1 MSDSTERY
9 VIGIDQSTQGTKAI
23 LFDADGR
30 IVGRHD
36 EKHRQIISREGWVS
50 HDPEEIFGNV
60 IKACKGVIE
69 ETGIDKKK
77 ISCIG
82 ISNQRETTVAWN
94 RKTGKP
100 YADAIVWQCNRS
112 EEICREIRQT
122 CDEDKDIYRV
132 TGIKLTP
139 YYPASKMT
147 WLLKNVPG
155 LQDEARKGDLALG
168 TIDSWLVFKLTG
180 GKVFCTD
187 YSNASR
193 TQLMNLNTL
202 RWDQNVCSIF
212 GVPLSSLPEIVD
224 SDSIFGKTDLEGVLE
239 EQIPVCG
246 VLGDSHAA
254 LFGHNCRK
262 KGGIKATYG
271 TGSSIMLNTGS
282 SPVRSSCG
290 LTTSL
295 AWKVNGDVNYVL
307 EGNINYT
314 GAVFSWLKDD
324 VGVIGSTKEIEPL
337 AKEANEQDTTYI
349 VPAFSGL
356 GAPWWANHA
365 KAAILG
371 MTRAT
376 GKKEIVKAGCE
387 SINFQIN
394 DVIEAMRQDTHLTI
408 SSLCV
413 DGGPT
418 RNQFLMQRQ
427 SDISNLTV
435 KIPSAEELSAMGAA
449 YLAGMTAGVYDD
461 MVYESVDYTYFQ
473 PAMSDEMRR
482 SRLEGWQNAVNT
494 VIR

>member
-1 MSDSTERY
+1 M
-9 VIGIDQSTQGTKAI
+9 
-23 LFDADGR
+23 
-30 IVGRHD
+30 
-36 EKHRQIISREGWVS
+36 
-50 HDPEEIFGNV
+50 
-60 IKACKGVIE
+60 
-69 ETGIDKKK
+69 
-77 ISCIG
+77 
-82 ISNQRETTVAWN
+82 
-94 RKTGKP
+94 
-100 YADAIVWQCNRS
+100 
-112 EEICREIRQT
+112 
-122 CDEDKDIYRV
+122 
-132 TGIKLTP
+132 
-139 YYPASKMT
+139 M
-147 WLLKNVPG
+147 
-155 LQDEARKGDLALG
+155 
-168 TIDSWLVFKLTG
+168 
-180 GKVFCTD
+180 
-187 YSNASR
+187 
-193 TQLMNLNTL
+193 
-202 RWDQNVCSIF
+202 
-212 GVPLSSLPEIVD
+212 
-224 SDSIFGKTDLEGVLE
+224 
-239 EQIPVCG
+239 
-246 VLGDSHAA
+246 
-254 LFGHNCRK
+254 
-262 KGGIKATYG
+262 
-271 TGSSIMLNTGS
+271 NTGS

>member
-1 MSDSTERY
+1 MALDAGTTSNRCILFNEKGEMCSVAQKEFTQHYPKPGWVEHDANEIWSTQLGVAVEAMQK
-9 VIGIDQSTQGTKAI
+9 VGASAEDIAAIGIT
-23 LFDADGR
+23 
-30 IVGRHD
+30 
-36 EKHRQIISREGWVS
+36 
-50 HDPEEIFGNV
+50 
-60 IKACKGVIE
+60 
-69 ETGIDKKK
+69 
-77 ISCIG
+77 
-82 ISNQRETTVAWN
+82 NQRETTIVWD
-94 RKTGKP
+94 RKTGEP
-100 YADAIVWQCNRS
+100 VYHAIVWQCNRS
-112 EEICREIRQT
+112 EEICWEIRQT

-180 GKVFCTD
+180 GKVLCTD